1 MHRIVYLHGLASS
14 SLSSTPKHLQ
24 KLYPEFEVIP
34 LELYHQCHRSLDI
47 INTYLRTHEV
57 DAVMG
62 TSLGGFFALA
72 CDFEGIKIVV
82 NPALHPENDLNNP
95 SMMGTRPYLQ
105 QRLNPEEKTYTMT
118 KADLD
123 EYHNVPLHLTQK
135 TFIIQSSHDETLGDY
150 TAEAVQLLAEIHD
163 YVADDGELVP
173 DHVFYHTITDK
184 IGHRLTKEFLEDS
197 WFYNLLSAAFCE
209 PIYPLVNGQPHPN
222 TLSNSP
228 F

>member
-1 MHRIVYLHGLASS
+1 MKHIVYLHGLASS

-47 INTYLRTHEV
+47 INTYLHTHEV

-62 TSLGGFFALA
+62 TSLGGFFTLA
-72 CDFEGIKIVV
+72 CDFEGIKIAV
-82 NPALHPENDLNNP
+82 NPALHPERDLNNP

-105 QRLNPEEKTYTMT
+105 KRLNPEEKTYTMT

-150 TAEAVQLLAEIHD
+150 TAEATQLLTALHD
-163 YVADDGELVP
+163 YVMYEGEVAP
-173 DHVFYHTITDK
+173 VHEAYHTITDK

-197 WFYNLLSAAFCE
+197 EFYNLLSAAFGE
-209 PIYPLVNGQPHPN
+209 PIHPLLNGQPH
-222 TLSNSP
+222 L
-228 F
+228 